1 MATNANVKPFGMR
14 DKIGY
19 MFGDFGN
26 DMTFIF
32 QSMFLMVFYTEVLGI
47 PGSAV
52 GTLFL
57 VSRIV
62 DAFTDVGMGRIVDTS
77 KPHPDGK
84 FRVWIKRIAGPVA
97 IASFLMYQVGM
108 QDASMTTKMIY
119 MYVTYLLW
127 GSICYTAINIP
138 YGSMASAITADP
150 DGRTQLSTFRT
161 VGATLAGLIIGAVT
175 PLFIY
180 DSMGRVKTDM
190 TFTVVAGVFSILA
203 IVFYA
208 LCYFMTTE
216 RVKIQKD
223 ENASN
228 PSLGETFSAV
238 FTSRSLQGIVLS
250 ALFMICGQLV
260 MGSMNN
266 YVFPNYY
273 NSAAGISIVN
283 TLNPLLVLA
292 IAAPLGPVL
301 AKRFG
306 KKEVGIVGMLVS
318 TISYA
323 ILFLLRPDNM
333 YVFIAFL
340 SIAYLGFGIFN
351 TVIWACIID
360 VIDDIEVATGDRDD
374 GTIYAL
380 YSFARKVGQ
389 ALAGAAAGWLLTGI
403 GYVSGAET
411 QTAEVIDRVFNV
423 AVLVPGVA
431 YLLAALSLMF
441 IYPLGKK
448 RVDSNAAILAERR
461 GH

>member
-1 MATNANVKPFGMR
+1 MATNAVEKPFGMR
-14 DKIGY
+14 DKVGY
-19 MFGDFGN
+19 MFGDLGN
-26 DMTFIF
+26 DMTFHL

-47 PGSAV
+47 QASAV

-62 DAFTDVGMGRIVDTS
+62 DAFTDVGMGRIVDTA

-97 IASFLMYQVGM
+97 LASFLMYQTGM
-108 QDASMTTKMIY
+108 QDASMTTKIIY
-119 MYVTYLLW
+119 MYVTYILW

-161 VGATLAGLIIGAVT
+161 VGATLASLVIGAIT
-175 PLFIY
+175 PIFIY
-180 DSMGRVKTDM
+180 DAAGSVKTDI
-190 TFTVVAGVFSILA
+190 TFTVVAGVFSLLA
-203 IVFYA
+203 IAFYA

-216 RVKIQKD
+216 RVKITNSESQERK
-223 ENASN
+223 
-228 PSLGETFSAV
+228 PFLETMGTIFS
-238 FTSRSLQGIVLS
+238 SRALAGIIIA
-250 ALFMICGQLV
+250 ALFMICGQLM

-273 NSAAGISIVN
+273 SSSTGISLVN
-283 TLNPLLVLA
+283 TMNPLLTLL
-292 IAAPLGPVL
+292 IAAPLGPGL

-306 KKEVGIVGMLVS
+306 KKEVGAVGMIIS
-318 TISYA
+318 AISYA
-323 ILFLLRPDNM
+323 CAFLLRPDNM

-360 VIDDIEVATGDRDD
+360 VIDDIEVQSGERDD

-380 YSFARKVGQ
+380 YSFARKLGQ
-389 ALAGAAAGWLLTGI
+389 AFAGAASGWLLTGV
-403 GYVSGAET
+403 GYVSGAAN
-411 QTAEVIDRVFNV
+411 QTGDVIESIFNIST
-423 AVLVPGVA
+423 LVPGTA
-431 YLLAALSLMF
+431 YLLAALALIF
-441 IYPLGKK
+441 VYPLSKK
-448 RVDSNAAILAERR
+448 RVDANAEVLASRR
-461 GH
+461 